1 MGISY
6 GNNNFWSAVTDWSN
20 SNSDVSSVE
29 IHQNDGY
36 TSDTEEEEKKRLIDE
51 IRQDGYVQSRSSS
64 STLPPSSTTSS
75 SSCDF
80 CYVLSTLVLIFRYM
94 SRSIMISSNSSSDQF
109 NFIERLESVNRVFR
123 PA

>member
-29 IHQNDGY
+29 IHRNDGY
-36 TSDTEEEEKKRLIDE
+36 TSDTEEEEKGRLIDE
-51 IRQDGYVQSRSSS
+51 IRQDVHVQSRSSS
-64 STLPPSSTTSS
+64 SNLPPSSTTSS

-80 CYVLSTLVLIFRYM
+80 SLIDNDNLTRLSCWLSFSTPSTLLNAGSLSGDVNLNDT
-94 SRSIMISSNSSSDQF
+94 SNIRD
-109 NFIERLESVNRVFR
+109 
-123 PA
+123 